1 MQVERGTRLGPYEI
15 LSRLGAGGMGEV
27 WQAKDTRLDRNVAIK
42 ILPASLAENA
52 QFQSRFEREA
62 KTISQLNHPHIC
74 TLHDV
79 GQSDGTH
86 YLVMEL
92 LEGETLAD
100 RIAKAPLPL
109 DEVFRFGR
117 EIAEALDRAHRQ
129 GVVHRDLKPAN
140 VMITRSGV
148 KLLDFGLAKAGGSPG
163 STISA
168 TSHLSATERRDDA
181 TQHKPL
187 TQEGTVLGTLQY
199 MAPEQVAGEEA
210 DHRSDIFALG
220 VVLYE
225 MATGQRAFQGKSRT
239 SLFAAIVGGE
249 PRPLRELQPL
259 TPPALE
265 HVIQKCLEKDPEH
278 RWQSAHDIAEELRWI
293 SGAGSQAGVAAPI
306 IVRRKTR
313 ERLAWALHLLTAIAA
328 VAATW
333 WFIESRRVSPLSTT
347 SSIELPVGMRSAIN
361 SGYAISPDGATIAAV
376 LEDHRGTRALWLR
389 PIGVDSFRMLEG
401 TVGASVPFWSPDSKQ
416 IGFFAGGK
424 MLSVDGTGGPP
435 QVIADAPLPRGASWS
450 SDGTIVFAGK
460 PTGPLMKVS
469 ANGGTAV
476 PATTL
481 AAGER
486 NHRWPWF
493 LPDGRHFIYLMLTET
508 GTGAIYRASLD
519 DVVARKFVVSSRSSM
534 AATADALIYGRG
546 TSAVVQKFNSRTG
559 AVSGSPVPILEG
571 VATTERLSM
580 NLSVSRNG
588 TLIVQRGAGFV
599 PSRLVWIDR
608 SGSNRTAITG
618 PGLFFTPR
626 LSHDGG
632 RVAVDRSNEAD
643 GQGDLWIHDLSR
655 SVQARLTYQPENESG
670 PSWSKDDRRIYYHH
684 GAPGRSSIER
694 VATGGTGVAETLVT
708 SPHEKRLTHVS
719 RDERFALF
727 DVVAGGNLSDIWVL
741 SLGDGKA
748 KPWLATPF
756 NELGGELSPDG
767 NWIVYQSDESGQ
779 NEIYIRQFPH
789 SERKWPVTNG
799 GGMMATWRGDGRQIF
814 YFSPDGKMVA
824 VDVKPGEDLQVGS
837 PVPLFEARVRMH
849 PVRQYDVT
857 PDGSRFLVNQLDEG
871 RSDPLTLITNWTSRL
886 NR

>member
-1 MQVERGTRLGPYEI
+1 MQVERGSRLGPYEI
-15 LSRLGAGGMGEV
+15 VSRLGAGGMGEV
-27 WQAKDTRLDRNVAIK
+27 WQARDTRLDRGVAIK
-42 ILPASLAENA
+42 ILPASLAESA
-52 QFQSRFEREA
+52 QFQVRFEREA

-79 GQSDGTH
+79 GHSDGTH

-100 RIAKAPLPL
+100 RIAKGPLPL
-109 DEVFRFGR
+109 EDVFRFGR

-148 KLLDFGLAKAGGSPG
+148 KLLDFGLAKAGASAT
-163 STISA
+163 SISA
-168 TSHLSATERRDDA
+168 TSHLTASDRHEDA
-181 TQHKPL
+181 TQQKPL
-187 TQEGTVLGTLQY
+187 TQEGTILGTLQY

-220 VVLYE
+220 VVIYE
-225 MATGQRAFQGKSRT
+225 MATGQRAFHGKTRT

-306 IVRRKTR
+306 ILRRKTR
-313 ERLAWALHLLTAIAA
+313 ERLAWSLHLLTAIAA
-328 VAATW
+328 IAATW
-333 WFIESRRVSPLSTT
+333 WFMESRKITPPPTT
-347 SSIELPVGMRSAIN
+347 SSIELPPGTRSAIN
-361 SGYAISPDGATIAAV
+361 SGHAISPDGATLVAV
-376 LEDHRGTRALWLR
+376 LDDQRGLRALWIR
-389 PIGVDSFRMLEG
+389 PIGVNAFRMLEG
-401 TVGASVPFWSPDSKQ
+401 TAGASVPFWSADSKQ

-424 MLSVDGTGGPP
+424 MLSVDAAGGPP
-435 QVIADAPLPRGASWS
+435 QAIVDAPAPRGASWAP
-450 SDGTIVFAGK
+450 DGTIVFSGR

-469 ANGGTAV
+469 ANGGTPV

-486 NHRWPWF
+486 THRWPWF
-493 LPDGRHFIYLMLTET
+493 LPDGKHFLYVAITEA
-508 GTGAIYRASLD
+508 GAGGIYRGSLD
-519 DVVARKFVVSSRSSM
+519 DVVARKFVVSSRSSI

-546 TSAVVQKFNSRTG
+546 TSAVAQKFNSRTG
-559 AVSGSPVPILEG
+559 EVSGSPVPILDG

-580 NLSVSRNG
+580 NLAVSRNG
-588 TLIVQRGAGFV
+588 TLVGQRGAGFV
-599 PSRLVWIDR
+599 ASRLIWIDR
-608 SGSNRTAITG
+608 NGSNPRAITG

-626 LSHDGG
+626 ISHDGR
-632 RVAVDRSNEAD
+632 RVAVDRSNPAD

-655 SVQARLTYQPENESG
+655 NVQARLTYQPENESG
-670 PSWSKDDRRIYYHH
+670 PNWSNDDRRIYYHYGSP
-684 GAPGRSSIER
+684 GASAIQR
-694 VATGGTGVAETLVT
+694 VATGGTGAVETLVT
-708 SPHEKRLTHVS
+708 SLEEKRLTDVS

-741 SLGDGKA
+741 SLADGKA
-748 KPWLATPF
+748 TPWLATPF

-814 YFSPDGKMVA
+814 YLSPDGKLMA
-824 VDVKPGEDLQVGS
+824 VDVKPGEDLQAGA
-837 PVPLFEARVRMH
+837 PVPLFEARLRMH
-849 PVRQYDVT
+849 AVRQYDVT
-857 PDGSRFLVNQLDEG
+857 PDGSRFLLNQLDEG
-871 RSDPLTLITNWTSRL
+871 PSEPLTLMTNWTSRL